1 MPSDRLDTLREMLAD
16 DPEDAFTRYAL
27 AMELKGRQRRVE
39 AIAELDTLL
48 REQPDYVAAYYQAGG
63 LLHAEGRTDEAV
75 AVVRR
80 GLEVAER
87 AGEDH
92 ARSELAELL
101 DELEA

>member
-1 MPSDRLDTLREMLAD
+1 MPADRLDTLREMLAD
-16 DPEDAFTRYAL
+16 DPADAFTRYAL

-48 REQPDYVAAYYQAGG
+48 REQPDYVAAYYQAAG

-75 AVVRR
+75 SVVRR
-80 GLEVAER
+80 GLEAAER